1 MDDSKLAAMLLLQLP
16 DVGAATYW
24 RLLKTFETAQA
35 AIAQSPTVLQPHLS
49 ATAIEQLT
57 DYRQRCWHSELGQ
70 KLQRDV
76 DWLQANDISV
86 IANGEDN
93 YPSLLAEIHLP
104 PPLLYL
110 RGNSECLHLPQLAV
124 VGSRKPT
131 AQGCEIAYDF
141 SRYLTRTGF
150 TITSGLA
157 LGIDGIAH
165 KAAVDADGTT
175 VAVLGTGIDIVY
187 PRRHASL
194 ATDIVQ
200 HGGALVSEFPL
211 GTEALAMNFPRRNR
225 IISGLSLG
233 VLVVEAAL
241 KSGSLISAR
250 FAAQQNR
257 EVFAVPGSISS
268 PLSRGCHNL
277 LREGATLVEQAQDIV
292 EQLKG
297 MLSYKYREVIDRL
310 PGKADDKGLST
321 SSEVMTDILEN
332 LDQSELSDQEL
343 SVLKNIDGNPKTVD
357 ALVMDSGLDVAMI
370 MSSLVVLELMGLVA
384 QTSTGYQRLK

>member
-57 DYRQRCWHSELGQ
+57 DYQQGSWHSELGQ

-194 ATDIVQ
+194 ASDIVQ

-343 SVLKNIDGNPKTVD
+343 LVLKKLDGNPKTVD
-357 ALVMDSGLDVAMI
+357 ALVMDSGMDVAMI

>member
-57 DYRQRCWHSELGQ
+57 DYQQRSWHSELGQ

-357 ALVMDSGLDVAMI
+357 TLVMDSGLDVAMI